1 MIEMFERY
9 GYYKDD
15 IKSITLKGIE
25 GLEKIQEI
33 LETFRKD
40 TPEAF
45 GEYRVQKARD
55 YKADTIKNLET
66 GEVTPT
72 GLPSSNV
79 LYYDLTDD
87 AWVCVR
93 PSGTE
98 PKVKFY
104 YGVKGTSLEDAQSKS
119 DNLGKFIL
127 EMIDK
132 ML

>member
-1 MIEMFERY
+1 MYEKY

-15 IKSITLKGIE
+15 VKSITLKGKE
-25 GLEKIQEI
+25 GLEKIQKI
-33 LETFRKD
+33 LESLRQ
-40 TPEAF
+40 EAPKEI
-45 GEYRVQKARD
+45 GVYPVVSVRD
-55 YKADTIKNLET
+55 YKADTIRYLEDGT
-66 GEVTPT
+66 TKPI

-104 YGVKGTSLEDAQSKS
+104 YGVKGSSLTDAQEKS
-119 DNLGKFIL
+119 EALGKAVL
-127 EMIDK
+127 ALVEEM
-132 ML
+132 M